1 MKEPSDT
8 LPLDA
13 TASQAQLN
21 ASGDTNPTVVAEQKH
36 AGAAV
41 KAALIANI
49 GVAIAKLAAA
59 VFTGSSSML
68 SESVHSIA
76 DCSNEIVLII
86 GDKVSKHKLN
96 SEHPFGWY
104 RTKYLASFV
113 VATLLFFVGGF
124 FSTSE
129 AVKKII
135 AVNGD
140 PALQNANRMELVV
153 ALVVVVISACLE
165 GYGLHQSVK
174 EANERMKRTDTP
186 KMGIFRFWKRTK
198 SAELASV
205 IMEDTLALIGLA
217 FAFIGIGCAIIF
229 DNELFDAIGGLMV
242 GLLLVVGSLVLAYKS
257 GSLLIGESVTPDTR
271 ERIVRA
277 VEQTDGVE
285 KLINMQTVHMSEDN
299 ILLCLKVQTSKLDR
313 DYDVQTVDKIERNVR
328 TALPWFNFE
337 IYVEHAHSPATSS
350 RYESF
355 HRSSSPSGMSSTRS
369 GRNASTAP
377 SSWVTS
383 TIAPS
388 YFAMALRIS
397 WREAGSRLFVGSS
410 SSSTLA
416 RDVTKVASANRVF
429 SPPES
434 TWVGLNASSPE
445 NRKDPRIERAWVS
458 LSSGAT
464 LRRLS
469 STLTPMSRVSCSWAK

>member
-1 MKEPSDT
+1 MKEPTDT

-21 ASGDTNPTVVAEQKH
+21 ASGDANPTVVAEQKH

-96 SEHPFGWY
+96 SEHPF
-104 RTKYLASFV
+104 LASFV

-129 AVKKII
+129 AMKKII
-135 AVNGD
+135 AVNDD

-165 GYGLHQSVK
+165 WYGLHQSIK

-285 KLINMQTVHMSEDN
+285 RLINMQTVHMSEDN

-337 IYVEHAHSPATSS
+337 IYVEPD
-350 RYESF
+350 
-355 HRSSSPSGMSSTRS
+355 
-369 GRNASTAP
+369 
-377 SSWVTS
+377 V
-383 TIAPS
+383 
-388 YFAMALRIS
+388 LR
-397 WREAGSRLFVGSS
+397 V
-410 SSSTLA
+410 
-416 RDVTKVASANRVF
+416 NR
-429 SPPES
+429 
-434 TWVGLNASSPE
+434 
-445 NRKDPRIERAWVS
+445 
-458 LSSGAT
+458 
-464 LRRLS
+464 
-469 STLTPMSRVSCSWAK
+469 

>member
-1 MKEPSDT
+1 M
-8 LPLDA
+8 
-13 TASQAQLN
+13 
-21 ASGDTNPTVVAEQKH
+21 VAEQKH

-174 EANERMKRTDTP
+174 EANERMERTDTP

-337 IYVEHAHSPATSS
+337 IYVEPD
-350 RYESF
+350 
-355 HRSSSPSGMSSTRS
+355 
-369 GRNASTAP
+369 
-377 SSWVTS
+377 V
-383 TIAPS
+383 
-388 YFAMALRIS
+388 LR
-397 WREAGSRLFVGSS
+397 V
-410 SSSTLA
+410 
-416 RDVTKVASANRVF
+416 NR
-429 SPPES
+429 
-434 TWVGLNASSPE
+434 
-445 NRKDPRIERAWVS
+445 
-458 LSSGAT
+458 
-464 LRRLS
+464 
-469 STLTPMSRVSCSWAK
+469 